1 MHNVVLTPIAPEKLV
16 EQITEKVTANILE
29 ILSAQANH
37 PGDPGDPGD
46 PLDDFIPK
54 HEVRGKL
61 ASSATLWKWEK
72 AGKIKSYGIGGKRFY
87 KRSELTEAITE
98 MK

>member
-16 EQITEKVTANILE
+16 EQITEQVTSNILKA
-29 ILSAQANH
+29 LNAQANQ
-37 PGDPGDPGD
+37 PNDPDD

>member
-29 ILSAQANH
+29 ILNAQANH
-37 PGDPGDPGD
+37 PDDPGD

-54 HEVRGKL
+54 HEVRGNL

-87 KRSELTEAITE
+87 KRSELAEAITE

>member
-1 MHNVVLTPIAPEKLV
+1 MDKLILTPIEPSILIDRIAAEVVGVLEERGSIKISPS
-16 EQITEKVTANILE
+16 EKVA
-29 ILSAQANH
+29 
-37 PGDPGDPGD
+37 DD

-87 KRSELTEAITE
+87 KRSELAEAITE

>member
-1 MHNVVLTPIAPEKLV
+1 MEKIIIYGIDPSEFIRRIAEEV
-16 EQITEKVTANILE
+16 ANILDE
-29 ILSAQANH
+29 RTNQRQANQ
-37 PGDPGDPGD
+37 DDID
-46 PLDDFIPK
+46 ILDDFIPK

-98 MK
+98 VKI